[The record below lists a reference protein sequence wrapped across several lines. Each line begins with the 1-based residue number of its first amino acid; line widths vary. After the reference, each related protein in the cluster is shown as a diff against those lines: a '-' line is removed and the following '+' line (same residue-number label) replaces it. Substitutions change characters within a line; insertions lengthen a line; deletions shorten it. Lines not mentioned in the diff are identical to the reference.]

1 MKKNIPQSSSS
12 RNNNLLR
19 TTPNM
24 NAVTTDIKKNSNEKI
39 PGRGINSS
47 HQPQGYNSNT
57 NQRLFNT
64 QKYRSGSKSD
74 NENSS
79 VRSDSAGKKKELT
92 Q

>member
-1 MKKNIPQSSSS
+1 M
-12 RNNNLLR
+12 LR

-24 NAVTTDIKKNSNEKI
+24 NAVTTDIKRNSNDKM

-47 HQPQGYNSNT
+47 HQPQSYNSNT

-64 QKYRSGSKSD
+64 QKYRSGSKSE

-79 VRSDSAGKKKELT
+79 VRSDSADKNKQLT